1 MDFLDNIFQF
11 IATRTPLE
19 LFKLFWYFLLFDFT
33 RYVLSDIFFLT
44 YFLFR
49 GSDRVDRL
57 RARERLY
64 RENPLISVL
73 APGKNEGAHLEDL
86 AISLIDQTYKN
97 LEVIIVDD
105 GSDDNSPE
113 VGRRLL
119 REGKIH
125 KFFRNEIRGGKASAA
140 NFALRY
146 ASGKYVVHLD
156 ADTQL
161 RRDSV
166 EKIIIPFFMDPKIGA
181 VAGDIHVKNL
191 YDSFATIMQGIEY
204 LKTIS
209 LSRIINSKLGILRI
223 VSGAFGAFRMD
234 LLKRL
239 GGWDVGPGLDGDITI
254 KIRKLRYQ
262 IWFEPSAVCYTN
274 VPKTFRALAKQRYRW
289 DRSLVRFRLRK
300 HLDILLP
307 NKGFN
312 IYNFISLVE
321 NVMYNF
327 VFNIKWWTYTLYVI
341 FFHVSLMK
349 YIVVINYFLYLF
361 SNFVEFSVT
370 CIVLHKTLRIRELM
384 LMAFIPM
391 VPIYNGFFLRLVRTY
406 AHSMEL
412 LFKMSYEDKW
422 NPWKV
427 SKRARE
433 NKL

>member
-1 MDFLDNIFQF
+1 VAFLDNIFEF
-11 IATRTPLE
+11 IASKTPLE
-19 LFKLFWYFLLFDFT
+19 LLRLFWYFILFDFT

-44 YFLFR
+44 YFLFK
-49 GSDRVDRL
+49 GSERKNREMS
-57 RARERLY
+57 RERLY
-64 RENPLISVL
+64 AENPLITVI
-73 APGKNEGAHLEDL
+73 APGKNEGAHLDAL
-86 AISLIDQTYKN
+86 AISLMDQTYKN

-105 GSDDNSPE
+105 GSDDDTPE

-119 REGKIH
+119 RQGKIH

-140 NFALRY
+140 NFGLRY
-146 ASGKYVVHLD
+146 AKGKYIVHLD
-156 ADTQL
+156 ADSNL
-161 RRDSV
+161 KRDSI
-166 EKIIIPFFMDPKIGA
+166 EKIIIPFYMDSSIGA

-234 LLKRL
+234 LLQRL

-254 KIRKLRYQ
+254 KIRKLKYQ

-274 VPKTFRALAKQRYRW
+274 VPKTFTALAKQRYRW

-300 HLDILLP
+300 HIDIIFP
-307 NKGFN
+307 SKGFN

-321 NVMYNF
+321 NVLYNF
-327 VFNIKWWTYTLYVI
+327 VFNIKWWAYTIWVVI
-341 FFHVSLMK
+341 FNVSVLK
-349 YIVVINYFLYLF
+349 YIVVINYFLYLV
-361 SNFVEFSVT
+361 SNFIEFTVT
-370 CIVLHKTLRIRELM
+370 CIVLHKTLRMKELM
-384 LMAFIPM
+384 LMAFIPL
-391 VPIYNGFFLRLVRTY
+391 VPIYNGFFLRMIRTY
-406 AHSMEL
+406 AHLMEL
-412 LFKMSYEDKW
+412 FFKMSYEDKW

-427 SKRARE
+427 SKHARD